1 MAEHITDHR
10 ARALARLATQYRG
23 KPRLEGVVSAHADQ
37 TQEVEDALQAL
48 ATSRTLDGATGAGLD
63 DVGRLLGERREGES
77 DTDFRARLRVKILT
91 IDGSATVPQLLAIA
105 RLLVAAGVTLRLV
118 EYPPASM
125 VMRAHGA
132 GITDAEADRLARL
145 LRRAKAAGV
154 SLSVEW
160 LEFTPAQAFTLD
172 AGPGLDVGR
181 LANAQ

>member
-63 DVGRLLGERREGES
+63 DVGRLLGERREGEG
-77 DTDFRARLRVKILT
+77 DTDYRARLRVKILT

-132 GITDAEADRLARL
+132 GITDAEAERLARM
-145 LRRAKAAGV
+145 LRRAKAGGV
-154 SLSVEW
+154 RLVVEHIQVP
-160 LEFTPAQAFTLD
+160 ETQAFRFN
-172 AGPGLDVGR
+172 AGPGFGVGR
-181 LANAQ
+181 LAGAK